1 MSFTGQNVVDL
12 ARETLN
18 DSAKARYTD
27 ASLLLFANAAL
38 GSLALL
44 RPDLFIVVAS
54 VATVADTPEQDIA
67 AADARAI
74 KLYHVYRVVDG
85 DAVEECDADALSRFY
100 PGWMTADADIP
111 ENWMRHP
118 EDPRQDSG
126 TKYLLSPPPAT
137 GTLMVC
143 KYAKAPAQFALGD
156 TVPVTDPYRDAL
168 AHYIVFRAE
177 SKDDEHVVA
186 GRAQTAMQVFMQSVG
201 LAKEN
206 KIVMNDGKPT

>member
-1 MSFTGQNVVDL
+1 MAFTGQNLIDL

-27 ASLLLFANAAL
+27 PSLLLFANAAL
-38 GSLALL
+38 GTLALL

-67 AADARAI
+67 TADARAI

-85 DAVEECDADALSRFY
+85 DALDECDADAMSRFY
-100 PGWMTADADIP
+100 PGWMTADSETP

-118 EDPRQDSG
+118 EDPKQDSG
-126 TKYLLSPPPAT
+126 TKYMLSPPPPS
-137 GTLMVC
+137 GTLVVC
-143 KYAKAPAQFALGD
+143 KYAQAPAQFAVGD
-156 TVPVTDPYRDAL
+156 TVPVTDPYRDVL

-177 SKDDEHVVA
+177 SKDDEHVVEQ
-186 GRAQTAMQVFMQSVG
+186 RAQAAMMMFLQTVG
-201 LAKEN
+201 LAKES
-206 KIVMNDGKPT
+206 KIVMNDGMPK